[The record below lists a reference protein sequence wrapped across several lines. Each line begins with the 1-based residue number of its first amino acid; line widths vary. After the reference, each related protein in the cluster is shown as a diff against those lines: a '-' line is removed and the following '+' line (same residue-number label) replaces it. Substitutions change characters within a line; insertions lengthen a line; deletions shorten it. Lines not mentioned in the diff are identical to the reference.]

1 MSHIEGVIPWI
12 GRRTIDKN
20 ASYDFKVMVWERE
33 SAWMSQWERE
43 RVGSDI
49 GVPFPLQQR
58 VIFSSGATWTSVPRL
73 KADSIL
79 CVSYRGRIVRGRED
93 LVNVCAGSVENMV
106 SSARWSRGKLCPDL
120 SRVVCYWRW
129 LCLQR
134 WARCCP
140 TRSAYIKPS
149 LSRNTLCQVNRD
161 TGLCHAEFKLFVCAH
176 RFPSHLH

>member
-20 ASYDFKVMVWERE
+20 ASYDFKVMVWERESAWMSQWERE

-79 CVSYRGRIVRGRED
+79 CVSYRGRIVRGREWR
-93 LVNVCAGSVENMV
+93 LGECVRWQCREYGFLSTMEQRKAV
-106 SSARWSRGKLCPDL
+106 SGFVPCCLLLALAVSAEVSTLLP
-120 SRVVCYWRW
+120 
-129 LCLQR
+129 
-134 WARCCP
+134 
-140 TRSAYIKPS
+140 
-149 LSRNTLCQVNRD
+149 NTLSLYKAVFV
-161 TGLCHAEFKLFVCAH
+161 AEHIMSSKPGHWSVPCWV
-176 RFPSHLH
+176 

>member
-20 ASYDFKVMVWERE
+20 ASYDFKVKVRERE

-79 CVSYRGRIVRGRED
+79 CVSYRGRIVRGREWR
-93 LVNVCAGSVENMV
+93 LGECVRWQCREYGFLSTMEQRKAVSGFVPCCLLLALAVSAEVSTLLPNTLSLYKAVFVAEHIV
-106 SSARWSRGKLCPDL
+106 SSKPGHWSVPCW
-120 SRVVCYWRW
+120 V
-129 LCLQR
+129 
-134 WARCCP
+134 
-140 TRSAYIKPS
+140 
-149 LSRNTLCQVNRD
+149 
-161 TGLCHAEFKLFVCAH
+161 
-176 RFPSHLH
+176 